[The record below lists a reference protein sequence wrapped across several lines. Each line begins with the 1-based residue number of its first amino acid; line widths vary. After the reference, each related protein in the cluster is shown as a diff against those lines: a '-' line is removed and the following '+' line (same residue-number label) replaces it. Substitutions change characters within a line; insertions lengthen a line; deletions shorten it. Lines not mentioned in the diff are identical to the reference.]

1 MAKHKKIQVFLAI
14 IFLFNICAATFCFPE
29 DISSYPQRIVS
40 LGPGITEQLYLLG
53 VEDKLVGLTSYCRR
67 PPRAQRKEKV
77 GTVLEVN
84 LEKIVYLQPGLVL
97 ATSLTNPKT
106 IEKLK
111 SLGIKVAHF
120 PQAKNFSQLC
130 KQFLELGRIVGKK
143 SEAQQIVRQA
153 KMKVELV
160 KKEIKDLPKQEVF
173 VQIGT
178 RPLFAATSD
187 SFINDFIEFAGG
199 INIACDSKSG
209 IYSREKVL
217 EDNPE
222 VIIITSMGIGGEE
235 KKLWRNFKALNAVKN
250 DRIYIVDSDKFCSP
264 TPLSFVEALE
274 EMVKILHPDA
284 PR

>member
-1 MAKHKKIQVFLAI
+1 M
-14 IFLFNICAATFCFPE
+14 
-29 DISSYPQRIVS
+29 
-40 LGPGITEQLYLLG
+40 
-53 VEDKLVGLTSYCRR
+53 VGLTSYCRR

-84 LEKIVYLQPGLVL
+84 LEKIVYLQPDLVL

-130 KQFLELGRIVGKK
+130 EQFLELGRIVGKK

-153 KMKVELV
+153 KMKVELI

-217 EDNPE
+217 KDNPE
-222 VIIITSMGIGGEE
+222 IIIITSMGIGGEE